1 MVICI
6 VCGAFIEKYN
16 ILHFSESSSTVVIGI
31 IAGIIFR
38 LGFTEE
44 LIENAMFDKEFF
56 SLVLLPIIIF
66 ESGYNMTA
74 KALFLRYFGTI
85 FVYAAI
91 GSVFTAFA
99 VGGFLILG
107 FNLNMFDFKWSIIE
121 CITYGSIVSATDPVS
136 VLALFSSLQVE
147 PLLNTYVYGESVLND
162 AVAIVLFKS
171 CSQFISKEITA
182 GAVIWSICFFMIM
195 IVGSTLIGIF
205 SGIFASVILKYC
217 KFENGV
223 LDTLVVFLCS
233 YMSYCISESLSLSG
247 ITSSVF
253 CGLSMQYFATK
264 SMCDESVNFSKDS
277 CHIVAH
283 MCEMLIFFQIG
294 QNISLTFNTS
304 NIPVLW
310 ILYVF
315 VILLLV
321 RFLMIIIL
329 SLLLNIKEK
338 RVPYNYQVV
347 MIHSGLR
354 GAIAY
359 SLSIIF
365 PTHNV
370 EMITLYIY

>member
-1 MVICI
+1 M
-6 VCGAFIEKYN
+6 
-16 ILHFSESSSTVVIGI
+16 HFPETSSTVVIGI

-44 LIENAMFDKEFF
+44 LIESAVFDKEIF

-85 FVYAAI
+85 FVFAAI

-99 VGGFLILG
+99 VGGFLMLG
-107 FNLNMFDFKWSIIE
+107 FNYNWFNFSWSNIE

-162 AVAIVLFKS
+162 AVAIVLFKT
-171 CSQFISKEITA
+171 CSQFISKLVTT
-182 GAVIWSICFFMIM
+182 GAVVWSICFFVIM
-195 IVGSTLIGIF
+195 IVGSTIIGI
-205 SGIFASVILKYC
+205 ICAVFASFVLKVC
-217 KFENGV
+217 KFHSPV

-233 YMSYCISESLSLSG
+233 YLSYCVCESLTLSG

-253 CGLSMQYFATK
+253 CGLAMQYFATK
-264 SMCDESVNFSKDS
+264 SMDDASVNFSKDS
-277 CHIVAH
+277 THIVAH

-294 QNISLTFNTS
+294 QNIALSFDFS
-304 NIPVLW
+304 NIPILW

-315 VILLLV
+315 AVLLV
-321 RFLMIIIL
+321 VRFFMILIL
-329 SLLLNIKEK
+329 SFLLNFKQKEK

-370 EMITLYIY
+370 EMITLYIFIIIII